1 MAQFQI
7 SPSTETSYAVSFTTT
22 SNIRIDSITGL
33 PFTFNFRVGDAIEA
47 GTELKILE
55 EFHPQDVQVTVEYT
69 EI

>member
-7 SPSTETSYAVSFTTT
+7 SPETYTSSAVSFTTT

-33 PFTFNFRVGDAIEA
+33 PFTFNFNVGDEIEP
-47 GTELKILE
+47 GVELKIIE
-55 EFHPQDVQVTVEYT
+55 SHPVDVQVTVEYT

>member
-33 PFTFNFRVGDAIEA
+33 PFTFNFSIGDEIEP
-47 GTELKILE
+47 GVELKIIE
-55 EFHPQDVQVTVEYT
+55 IHPVDVEVTVEYT